1 MADGGFN
8 KLERKILKRKCQ
20 KGREH
25 SWNKKQAKINSEEMN
40 VTPFQATLDT
50 PPPQTIVA
58 GARSDS
64 LPQETGATVT
74 TQVLWVHHRSPQRF
88 G

>member
-50 PPPQTIVA
+50 PPPRPSQ
-58 GARSDS
+58 
-64 LPQETGATVT
+64 QERAAT
-74 TQVLWVHHRSPQRF
+74 LCHRRRALR
-88 G
+88 